1 MVMITLDI
9 PKEINK
15 EIEHFKV
22 EHELKDKREAI
33 NLLLKRCVASLENQH
48 KLNVENVNPFKK
60 LFREADKTKR
70 HNLAP
75 EQIKAM
81 DSDIYE

>member
-1 MVMITLDI
+1 MITLDI

-33 NLLLKRCVASLENQH
+33 NLLLKRCVANIENQQ
-48 KLNVENVNPFKK
+48 KLDVEKVNLFKK
-60 LFREADKTKR
+60 LFREADKTKI
-70 HNLAP
+70 HNFTP
-75 EQIKAM
+75 EQVKSM